1 MQGIQYLLGIF
12 ILIGSFSCS
21 ASKKTIPAQEWSTFQ
36 PAQFAQFRFAHRG
49 GYAHG
54 PENAIS
60 TMVHNL
66 KDLGVNALEVDI
78 RITRDNHLV
87 VFHDET
93 VERILDINE
102 PKRVRDMSLAE
113 ITAIPYRD
121 QSKGLTFVPT
131 FAQFVDTMAALVA
144 RDSLKFMVELDFKP
158 HEEDMEPAVS
168 ELIKVVKQMEFLY
181 GDTLYHYFYVGT
193 FYPNVLKAIREQ
205 SDKIVTAFA
214 VNSAPP
220 SNKFAARAAIWLSP
234 IFVRKNACAGIEPY
248 QCMVDAKYVRRW
260 QKRNCFINAWTAN
273 RACEKDYLEQF
284 PVAYTTNCPTSVCEP
299 DPSDLVSKL
308 QGWCKKC
315 AE

>member
-1 MQGIQYLLGIF
+1 MQVFHLIVGFLL
-12 ILIGSFSCS
+12 LLGSFSCTS
-21 ASKKTIPAQEWSTFQ
+21 SRSLIPAQQWSTFQ
-36 PAQFAQFRFAHRG
+36 PEQFAQFRLAHRG

-66 KDLGVNALEVDI
+66 VDLKVNALEVDL
-78 RITRDNHLV
+78 RLTRDNHLV

-93 VERILDINE
+93 VERILEIDE

-113 ITAIPYRD
+113 ITSIPYRD
-121 QSKGLTFVPT
+121 QSMGLTFVPT

-158 HEEDMEPAVS
+158 HEEDLEPAVS
-168 ELIKVVKQMEFLY
+168 ELIKVVNQMEFLY

-193 FYPNVLKAIREQ
+193 FYPNVLKAVRER

-220 SNKFAARAAIWLSP
+220 SHKFAARMAIWFSP
-234 IFVRKNACAGIEPY
+234 MFVRKNGCAGIEPY
-248 QCMVDAKYVRRW
+248 QCMVDAGYVKRW
-260 QKRNCFINAWTAN
+260 QRRNCFINAWTAN
-273 RACEKDYLEQF
+273 LACEKEYLSQF
-284 PVAYTTNCPTSVCEP
+284 PIAFTTNCPGNICEP
-299 DPSDLVSKL
+299 DPSDLVSVL

-315 AE
+315 NE